1 MTRIPRTDSGQTIPV
16 GWNCT
21 ASMSMRSAP
30 AHRDMAW
37 PSPVDSHELEV
48 YIQLLPT
55 PPVAITTA
63 LAVNTTN
70 SPDGRQ

>member
-1 MTRIPRTDSGQTIPV
+1 
-16 GWNCT
+16 
-21 ASMSMRSAP
+21 MSMRSAP
-30 AHRDMAW
+30 AHSDMAW

-55 PPVAITTA
+55 PPVAMTTA

>member
-1 MTRIPRTDSGQTIPV
+1 
-16 GWNCT
+16 
-21 ASMSMRSAP
+21 MSMRSAP
-30 AHRDMAW
+30 AHSDMAW

-55 PPVAITTA
+55 PPVAMTTA
-63 LAVNTTN
+63 LAVKTTN